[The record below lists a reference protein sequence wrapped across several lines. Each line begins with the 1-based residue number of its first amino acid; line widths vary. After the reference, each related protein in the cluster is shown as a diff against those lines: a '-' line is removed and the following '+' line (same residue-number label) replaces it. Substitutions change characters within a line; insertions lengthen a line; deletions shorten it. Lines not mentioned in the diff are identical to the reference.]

1 MAKRVLMVVI
11 AATAISIPAAAGA
24 AGSKQKHKGKA
35 HPISGQVN
43 IANINPPG
51 AINVTGSQTFAGT
64 IDGKVSGKPVIG
76 AIRGRNTYKIVGA
89 GATFTGTLTDFSP
102 EGSWT
107 AKTTGKGVLNSSGGT
122 SFTGSGTIVSG
133 TGIYKGAKGS
143 FTFKGSN
150 PAKDA
155 DGDNDAVIGSF
166 TTTGTVTY

>member
-1 MAKRVLMVVI
+1 M
-11 AATAISIPAAAGA
+11 
-24 AGSKQKHKGKA
+24 
-35 HPISGQVN
+35 
-43 IANINPPG
+43 
-51 AINVTGSQTFAGT
+51 
-64 IDGKVSGKPVIG
+64 SGKPVIG

-107 AKTTGKGVLNSSGGT
+107 ARITGKGVVNSSGGT

-133 TGIYKGAKGS
+133 AGIYKGAKGS
-143 FTFKGSN
+143 FKFKGSD

-155 DGDNDAVIGSF
+155 DGDGDALIASF

>member
-11 AATAISIPAAAGA
+11 AATAISIPAVAGA
-24 AGSKQKHKGKA
+24 AGSKQKPKGKA

-51 AINVTGSQTFAGT
+51 AINVTGSQTYAGT

-76 AIRGRNTYKIVGA
+76 AIRGKNTYKIVGA
-89 GATFTGTLTDFSP
+89 GATFTGTLTNFGP
-102 EGSWT
+102 EGSWKAT
-107 AKTTGKGVLNSSGGT
+107 LTGKGVANSNGSE

-133 TGIYKGAKGS
+133 AGIYKGAKGS
-143 FTFKGSN
+143 FTFKGSS

-155 DGDNDAVIGSF
+155 DGDGDAVIASF
-166 TTTGTVTY
+166 TTTGTLTY